1 MTTVFLVVW
10 IDVNF
15 GQQSLRAPERLPGIA
30 QLHALQG
37 RQLKQTATV
46 KLAAA

>member
-15 GQQSLRAPERLPGIA
+15 GQQSLCAHERLPGFA

-37 RQLKQTATV
+37 R
-46 KLAAA
+46 